1 MVRTRIHTDQGVDED
16 FLSEQEFNDFFSVV
30 VITGT
35 TGRADTELVTTFD
48 DYFPNRGLITAGSGI
63 SVTTGTNFVEITS
76 TASGVGSGIS
86 LTEHETIDSLVHNLA
101 ETSITE
107 ITRDGGGL
115 VTNVDVRNLPVTGT
129 LIRSTTITRAAGK
142 VTQIVENQHDGAG
155 AVIQTLTSVINRDG
169 NTVVSVDVTET

>member
-1 MVRTRIHTDQGVDED
+1 MPRTRIHDDQVVDES
-16 FLSEQEFNDFFSVV
+16 FVSENELNNFFISV

-35 TGRADTELVTTFD
+35 DNDTSITTTFD

-63 SVTTGTNFVEITS
+63 SVATGTNFVEITN
-76 TASGVGSGIS
+76 TGSIIT
-86 LTEHETIDSLVHNLA
+86 LEDHENIDSLVHGLA

-129 LIRSTTITRAAGK
+129 LIRSTSVTRAGGQ
-142 VTQIVENQHDGAG
+142 VTQVVENQHDGAG
-155 AVIQTLTSVINRDG
+155 TIVQTLTSVINRDG
-169 NTVVSVDVTET
+169 TTVVSVDVTET

>member
-1 MVRTRIHTDQGVDED
+1 MVRTRIHDDQVVDES
-16 FLSEQEFNDFFSVV
+16 FVSETELNNFFVSV

-35 TGRADTELVTTFD
+35 ENNTSITTTFD
-48 DYFPNRGLITAGSGI
+48 EYFPNRGLITAGSGI
-63 SVTTGTNFVEITS
+63 SVVTGTNFVKITN
-76 TASGVGSGIS
+76 TGSIIT
-86 LTEHETIDSLVHNLA
+86 LEDHENIDSLVHGLA

-115 VTNVDVRNLPVTGT
+115 VTSVDVRILPVTGT

-142 VTQIVENQHDGAG
+142 VTQVVENQHDGDG
-155 AVIQTLTSVINRDG
+155 TIIQTLTSVINRDG

>member
-1 MVRTRIHTDQGVDED
+1 MVRTRIHNDQGVDED
-16 FLSEQEFNDFFSVV
+16 FLSEREFNDFLAIVA
-30 VITGT
+30 ITGT
-35 TGRADTELVTTFD
+35 TGRDDTELVTTFD
-48 DYFPNRGLITAGSGI
+48 AYFPNRGLITAGSGI
-63 SVTTGTNFVEITS
+63 SVTTGTNFIEITN
-76 TASGVGSGIS
+76 TGSIIT
-86 LTEHETIDSLVHNLA
+86 LEDHENIDSLVHGLA

-142 VTQIVENQHDGAG
+142 VTQIVENQHAGAG

>member
-1 MVRTRIHTDQGVDED
+1 MPRTRIHDDQVVDES
-16 FLSEQEFNDFFSVV
+16 FVSENELNNFFISV

-35 TGRADTELVTTFD
+35 DNDTSITTTFD

-63 SVTTGTNFVEITS
+63 AVATGTNFVEITN
-76 TASGVGSGIS
+76 TGSIIT
-86 LTEHETIDSLVHNLA
+86 LEDHENIDSLVHGLA

-129 LIRSTTITRAAGK
+129 LIRSTTITRAAGQ
-142 VTQIVENQHDGAG
+142 VTQIVENQHDGGG